1 MATERRR
8 ELFLG
13 ALLVVLVV
21 VIYRAWTS
29 TTSAP
34 AQTSN
39 ESGPAAS
46 GAASPSGGAAQTRPA
61 APDVHLEALDAD
73 RPVPGSIDR
82 NLFRFKPKAP
92 PPPPPQ
98 ILRPAPVT
106 NPVPPGPPPPPPIP
120 PIALKFIGT
129 VERGGQKLAI
139 LSDSSGHVSYGPE
152 GATIDGLYRIIRIGA
167 ESVEM
172 SYVDGRGRQMIRKTG
187 G

>member
-13 ALLVVLVV
+13 ALLMVLVV

-39 ESGPAAS
+39 ESGLAAS
-46 GAASPSGGAAQTRPA
+46 GAASAGAAQTRPA

-106 NPVPPGPPPPPPIP
+106 NPVPPGPPPPPPVP

-129 VERGGQKLAI
+129 LERGGQKLAI

-152 GATIDGLYRIIRIGA
+152 GATIDGQYRIIKIGA

>member
-8 ELFLG
+8 QLFLG
-13 ALLVVLVV
+13 ALFVVLVV

-46 GAASPSGGAAQTRPA
+46 GAASPGGPAAQTRPT

-73 RPVPGSIDR
+73 RPVP
-82 NLFRFKPKAP
+82 
-92 PPPPPQ
+92 
-98 ILRPAPVT
+98 VT
-106 NPVPPGPPPPPPIP
+106 NPAPPGPPPPPPVP

-152 GATIDGLYRIIRIGA
+152 GATIDGRYRIIRIGA

-172 SYVDGRGRQMIRKTG
+172 SYVDGRGRQMIRLTG